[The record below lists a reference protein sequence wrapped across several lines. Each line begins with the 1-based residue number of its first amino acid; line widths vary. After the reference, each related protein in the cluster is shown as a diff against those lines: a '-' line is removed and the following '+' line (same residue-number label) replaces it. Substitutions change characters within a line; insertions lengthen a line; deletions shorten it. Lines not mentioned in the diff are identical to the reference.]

1 MNTNIIVNQ
10 SIFILNSVFEYE
22 KGNKKL
28 SSLIKNEGYIKE
40 IEPKKNHT
48 FLKNYWYPE
57 FRKFLFL
64 PNNEN
69 DVSLYRKVIGEKLIV
84 KIDKDVHI
92 NFNLN
97 HIDIYIFPNEI
108 NLFSLDLSLDSNNLE
123 DFSNFSNKIRQFSA
137 KILTEEKEIDWI
149 DFIEKKYLCGIE
161 IHATDMN
168 QKVNV
173 DDYSGN
179 KFKVYAVYDCD
190 SSIIPNLNNILYDVG
205 SNAKLGSASGDFEYS
220 PSPNYLNE
228 VLSNQISVFK
238 NYQILVLFDSFTAI
252 GTNLFDKNYPKES
265 YDTWAKLYY
274 RIYLHNL
281 FLKYS
286 LFMYVSTFDHNP
298 VSTRDSFNN
307 FINNYNINYLSFNFL
322 PNEINKKVRKSLE
335 IDEEIKYFESRI
347 NKISTSILEEQQNR
361 SNFLLSIVS
370 ILASISSIQ
379 PIYEFL
385 LKIQINFKINFF
397 IFFSIISMLIIIGT
411 ISILIYLYPDDSK
424 RVINRIKTL
433 LKRK

>member
-1 MNTNIIVNQ
+1 MNTNITVNQ

-22 KGNKKL
+22 KGNRKL
-28 SSLIKNEGYIKE
+28 RDLLINEGYT
-40 IEPKKNHT
+40 IENEPQKNHT

-57 FRKFLFL
+57 FRNFLFL
-64 PNNEN
+64 PNNTN
-69 DVSLYRKVIGEKLIV
+69 CVSLYRKLIDEKLIV
-84 KIDKDVHI
+84 KINKEYNI
-92 NFNLN
+92 GFTLN

-108 NLFSLDLSLDSNNLE
+108 NLFSLDISLDSDNLE

-137 KILTEEKEIDWI
+137 KILENETEIDWI
-149 DFIEKKYLCGIE
+149 DYIERTYLCGIE
-161 IHATDMN
+161 IHSTDFN

-190 SSIIPNLNNILYDVG
+190 PSIIPNLSNILYDVG

-228 VLSNQISVFK
+228 ILSNKISVFK

-252 GTNLFDKNYPKES
+252 GSNLFDINKPQDS
-265 YDTWAKLYY
+265 HDTWAKYYY

-286 LFMYVSTFDHNP
+286 LFMYNSIFDHNP
-298 VSTRDSFNN
+298 VSTRDSFNK
-307 FINNYNINYLSFNFL
+307 FINNYNINYISFNFL
-322 PNEINKKVRKSLE
+322 PNLLNKKIRKSLE

-347 NKISTSILEEQQNR
+347 NKISASILEEQQNR
-361 SNFLLSIVS
+361 SNILLSIVS
-370 ILASISSIQ
+370 VLASISSIK
-379 PIYEFL
+379 PIYEFTE
-385 LKIQINFKINFF
+385 QIRIKQGLS
-397 IFFSIISMLIIIGT
+397 IFSFYTVIILTIII
-411 ISILIYLYPDDSK
+411 IAIPVLVYLFPTNSK
-424 RVINRIKTL
+424 RIFKKIRL
-433 LKRK
+433 WA